1 MERNASETGRG
12 DPFELSGALGTWSL
26 CKGVNRASVGVG
38 MRGESREP
46 EAQGFRQAAAF
57 PAKPGRK
64 QGEMTASLPQET
76 SYSGT
81 SLEAF
86 LPVCPPLSSSFS
98 LCLCLSRSPPLLS
111 LPLPPF
117 SSIPPSNQFCNQYR
131 H

>member
-1 MERNASETGRG
+1 MERSALETGRS
-12 DPFELSGALGTWSL
+12 DPFELSRALGTWSPW
-26 CKGVNRASVGVG
+26 KGVNKARVGVG
-38 MRGESREP
+38 MRGESGQP

-76 SYSGT
+76 SSSGT
-81 SLEAF
+81 SLKAF
-86 LPVCPPLSSSFS
+86 LPVCPPLFSFS
-98 LCLCLSRSPPLLS
+98 LCLSLSRSLPLLS

-117 SSIPPSNQFCNQYR
+117 SSIPPSNQSCNQYR